1 LFSATDPHGASST
14 GAVLITVTPVNDPP
28 VAGDDLAQTCQQT
41 VLVLAIQTLLAND
54 SDVDGDEL
62 RITSVSSN
70 SIAGGEVALSEAR
83 ITYSPPGTFSGTDS
97 FVYTVSDGRGGSASA
112 TVSIDVG
119 LLCID
124 SIIR

>member
-1 LFSATDPHGASST
+1 M
-14 GAVLITVTPVNDPP
+14 
-28 VAGDDLAQTCQQT
+28 
-41 VLVLAIQTLLAND
+41 
-54 SDVDGDEL
+54 
-62 RITSVSSN
+62 
-70 SIAGGEVALSEAR
+70 ALSEAR

-124 SIIR
+124 SIIRMPPEHVRLHFWGVAQRNHIVEGGSSLAAFSPLGPATEQSPGSFTFEEAAPENAPAGFYRVREQQ